1 MAVYSISSAVLPVR
15 KKVHWLANR
24 TVLFRWR
31 DYVFV
36 TFGLFGGIA
45 AFVGG
50 ALGAYLMLGQGIPLL
65 DSALI
70 LSGLL
75 IGHVVAARAVLLPW
89 WGLRLLRRPGQVL
102 RTVEFA
108 SWGGY
113 VAIAIGMGVYAS
125 ASPFSFFQLTD
136 IAARVG
142 PLAHAIGRLGC
153 FTFGCCFGRPT
164 RLPFAVRYD
173 SPDAKAS
180 RVAGLQGVP
189 IHPAPLYEAAYNVLL
204 FVILNAI
211 ALAGA
216 PEGMPS
222 ALYLVLYGA
231 GRFGLEMIRYNARS
245 DYIGPLPRN
254 QWLSLAMFVSGLAI
268 LPLDGPAP
276 HFQTPDAGSVLA
288 LLPVVALSSAFV
300 FVAYSV
306 HRGTIGRW

>member
-1 MAVYSISSAVLPVR
+1 MAVYSISSAVSPVG

-45 AFVGG
+45 TFVGG
-50 ALGAYLMLGQGIPLL
+50 AMGGYLMLGQGVPLL

-70 LSGLL
+70 LGGLL
-75 IGHVVAARAVLLPW
+75 MGHVVAARAVLLPW

-113 VAIAIGMGVYAS
+113 VAIAIAMGIYAS
-125 ASPFSFFQLTD
+125 ASHFGFFQLTD

-164 RLPFAVRYD
+164 RLPLAVRYD

-204 FVILNAI
+204 FLILNSVAM
-211 ALAGA
+211 AGA
-216 PEGMPS
+216 PQGMPS
-222 ALYLVLYGA
+222 ALYLILYGA
-231 GRFGLEMIRYNARS
+231 GRFGLEMVRYNAPS

-254 QWLSLAMFVSGLAI
+254 QWLSLIMLVSGLAI
-268 LPLDGPAP
+268 LPLDGPASQF
-276 HFQTPDAGSVLA
+276 HTPDAGSVLA

>member
-1 MAVYSISSAVLPVR
+1 MAVYSLTSAVLPVR
-15 KKVHWLANR
+15 RKVQWLANR

-45 AFVGG
+45 TFVGG
-50 ALGAYLMLGQGIPLL
+50 VMGGYLMLGQGVPLL

-70 LSGLL
+70 LGGLL
-75 IGHVVAARAVLLPW
+75 MGHVVAARVVLLPW

-113 VAIAIGMGVYAS
+113 VAVAIAMGVYAS
-125 ASPFSFFQLTD
+125 ATSFSFFQLTD

-164 RLPFAVRYD
+164 RFPLAVRYD
-173 SPDAKAS
+173 SPEAKAS
-180 RVAGLQGVP
+180 RVAGFQGVP
-189 IHPAPLYEAAYNVLL
+189 IHPVPLYEAAYNVVL
-204 FVILNAI
+204 FLILNAV
-211 ALAGA
+211 AMAGA
-216 PEGMPS
+216 PQGMPS

-231 GRFGLEMIRYNARS
+231 GRFVLEAVRYNGPS

-254 QWLSLAMFVSGLAI
+254 QWLSLAMLASGI
-268 LPLDGPAP
+268 LIMPTHGAAA
-276 HFQTPDAGSVLA
+276 QSGTPDVASLLA
-288 LLPVVALSSAFV
+288 LVPVAGVSSAFV

-306 HRGTIGRW
+306 HRGAIGRW